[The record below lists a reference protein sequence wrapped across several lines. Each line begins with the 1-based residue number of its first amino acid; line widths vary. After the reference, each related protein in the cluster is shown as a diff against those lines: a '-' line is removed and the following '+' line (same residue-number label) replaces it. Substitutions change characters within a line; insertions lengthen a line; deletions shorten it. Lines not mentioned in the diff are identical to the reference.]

1 MGLVATPAAPVPG
14 GPGGLCDSAR
24 DRGQSRMFSHPQ
36 RSGGPL
42 FAEAGEVVSKVG
54 IPHRRE
60 AKVTS
65 ASPSFFVCE
74 ARLISPA
81 LGGYG

>member
-1 MGLVATPAAPVPG
+1 
-14 GPGGLCDSAR
+14 
-24 DRGQSRMFSHPQ
+24 MFSHPQ